1 MSYSHVKLN
10 TTTSLGAWL
19 LACRPKTLAASVS
32 PILLGSALAYYDGF
46 FNLVIFLCAVL
57 CALLLQI
64 AVNLANDLFDAQSGV
79 DTEQRIGPKRATQSG
94 LISSSQM
101 RAALIFVSLL
111 AFAFGMVLV
120 VNSHWLLMVFGLAAL
135 GAVFAYSG
143 GPYPLASHAL
153 GEVAVV
159 VFFGWLAVGGSYF
172 LLAETINLNVL
183 GFGTVAGLMSAA
195 IMLVNNIRDIPTD
208 RRANKNTLAVRLG
221 DFASR
226 KLYRVILV
234 SALVLHFIVSFEL
247 GLFSIVAILLVAPML
262 RSLIGQILIRQGEAL
277 NIQLAKTAQLVA
289 VYCMSVSLV
298 FVCASY

>member
-1 MSYSHVKLN
+1 
-10 TTTSLGAWL
+10 
-19 LACRPKTLAASVS
+19 
-32 PILLGSALAYYDGF
+32 
-46 FNLVIFLCAVL
+46 
-57 CALLLQI
+57 
-64 AVNLANDLFDAQSGV
+64 
-79 DTEQRIGPKRATQSG
+79 
-94 LISSSQM
+94 
-101 RAALIFVSLL
+101 
-111 AFAFGMVLV
+111 
-120 VNSHWLLMVFGLAAL
+120 
-135 GAVFAYSG
+135 
-143 GPYPLASHAL
+143 
-153 GEVAVV
+153 
-159 VFFGWLAVGGSYF
+159 
-172 LLAETINLNVL
+172 
-183 GFGTVAGLMSAA
+183 VAGLMSAA

-298 FVCASY
+298 FVFASY